1 MLTGKM
7 YQVTQPFRW
16 AQRDYH
22 PGDLIEL
29 RLRSHLRHPTLA
41 GKVTPFGIDSTQ
53 ARAIIVEAP
62 SSATGTADPKPVSS
76 SAGPSARR

>member
-7 YQVTQPFRW
+7 YQVTKPFRW
-16 AQRDYH
+16 ATRDYQ

-41 GKVTPFGIDSTQ
+41 GKVVPFGIDSTRAKAMKAEVVSQ
-53 ARAIIVEAP
+53 AT
-62 SSATGTADPKPVSS
+62 STADPRPVTT
-76 SAGPSARR
+76 SAGNPAKR